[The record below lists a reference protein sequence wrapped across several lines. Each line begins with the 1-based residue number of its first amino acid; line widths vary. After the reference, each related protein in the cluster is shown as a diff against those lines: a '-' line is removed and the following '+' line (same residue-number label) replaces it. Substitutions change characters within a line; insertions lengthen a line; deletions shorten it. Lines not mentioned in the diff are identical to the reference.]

1 MAKKKIKKK
10 ARAKVKTKVRSAKRN
25 PVGAPRGKR
34 KELYTSDRMTHVVDL
49 LREQAARLSGLARA
63 MDDAGV
69 KNIDVDGHTML
80 YRGLNQIDNFT
91 DNATRAIR
99 EERTAMR
106 SD

>member
-1 MAKKKIKKK
+1 MAKKKVKKK
-10 ARAKVKTKVRSAKRN
+10 VRAKAKTKDRSAKRN

-99 EERTAMR
+99 EEKTAMR

>member
-1 MAKKKIKKK
+1 MAKKKTKKKMKAKAKKK
-10 ARAKVKTKVRSAKRN
+10 ARPAKRN
-25 PVGAPRGKR
+25 PVGAPKGKR

-63 MDDAGV
+63 MDDAGI

-91 DNATRAIR
+91 DNATRAVR
-99 EERTAMR
+99 EEKSAMR
-106 SD
+106 DD